1 MSPTPPPNPFSPEA
15 IAAHKARR
23 EGEQATTVV
32 ELYPG
37 TPRDQVEALL
47 SDWTQQSPEVFSTGL
62 HELAAVLEDYAGAIK
77 SAPESVG
84 LEGAYHA
91 YAAGKALEGAGKA
104 LAGSV
109 KDRLITLA
117 DPEETARNDRRAFK
131 TPSGLRFKIGPS
143 PNPERAKVKDLR
155 DRHPDMAEQLA
166 EEGILYHS
174 APSRAVY
181 LNRAGS
187 KKTPNNTKE
196 GK

>member
-47 SDWTQQSPEVFSTGL
+47 SDWTQQSPEVFSAGL
-62 HELAAVLEDYAGAIK
+62 HELAAVLSEYAGAIK

-109 KDRLITLA
+109 KDRLIALA
-117 DPEETARNDRRAFK
+117 DPEESATDSRRAFK
-131 TPSGLRFKIGPS
+131 TPSGLTFKIGPS
-143 PNPERAKVKDLR
+143 PNPERANVKDLR
-155 DRHPDMAEQLA
+155 YHHPDLANQLA

-187 KKTPNNTKE
+187 KKTPNNTKG